1 MRLGSALA
9 LVFFVGISLAAGFIG
24 SLSTM
29 DSIQGWYA
37 TLNRPSWTP
46 PNWVFGPVWTL
57 LYVLMGTS
65 AFLVWRSKKL
75 GKYLAIW
82 LFLGHLLVNLFWS
95 IAFFG
100 MQELLLAMIVI
111 LVLLGLII
119 ALMRMYRTHSRL
131 AVYLMVPYL
140 LWVLYASTLNLGFL
154 LLN

>member
-1 MRLGSALA
+1 MRLGSILA

-46 PNWVFGPVWTL
+46 PNWLFGPAWTL

-65 AFLVWRSKKL
+65 AFLVSRSKKI

-82 LFLGHLLVNLFWS
+82 LFLAHLLVNLFWS
-95 IAFFG
+95 VAFFG
-100 MQELLLAMIVI
+100 MHELLLAMIVI
-111 LVLLGLII
+111 LVLLGLIV
-119 ALMRMYRTHSRL
+119 ALMRMYRAHSRL
-131 AVYLMVPYL
+131 AVYLMAPYL

-154 LLN
+154 ILN

>member
-1 MRLGSALA
+1 MKLGSILA

-65 AFLVWRSKKL
+65 AFLVWRSKKI

-119 ALMRMYRTHSRL
+119 ALMRMYAAHSKC
-131 AVYLMVPYL
+131 AVYLMIPYL
-140 LWVLYASTLNLGFL
+140 LWVTYAATLNLGFL
-154 LLN
+154 ILN